1 MVAAPC
7 SPHGENAETETLA
20 ALITALVRVRGG
32 VPWRHT
38 EVGLDETVSNRQEN
52 KCRILILDVIPMSHV
67 T

>member
-32 VPWRHT
+32 RAVATHGSR
-38 EVGLDETVSNRQEN
+38 LDETVSNRQKN
-52 KCRILILDVIPMSHV
+52 LWRILI
-67 T
+67 